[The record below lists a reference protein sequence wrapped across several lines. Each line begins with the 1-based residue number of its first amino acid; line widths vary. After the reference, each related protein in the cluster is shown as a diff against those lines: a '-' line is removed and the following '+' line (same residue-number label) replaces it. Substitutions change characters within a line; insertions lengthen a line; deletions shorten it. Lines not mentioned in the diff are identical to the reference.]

1 MACMPLAGG
10 EEQRGVRHWC
20 TPRCVMV
27 CIRRRAAHL
36 AFMSTGTLYIVA
48 TPIGNRADLTPRAI
62 ETLRRVS
69 LIVAEDTRHSGPLL
83 TWAGITTAVRSY
95 HAHNEAEQAPRLV
108 ERLLAGSDIALI
120 SDAGTPLVSDPGSR
134 LVEAAVA
141 AGIAVTPIPGAS
153 AILAALVGSGLSAAA
168 FTFLGF
174 LPRTVSERAAAA
186 KVALGLPHTVI
197 LYEAP
202 PRVADTLR
210 ALEAAGGGDRRA
222 VVARELT
229 KVHEEFR
236 RGTVAELAAYYG
248 ATAPRGEV
256 VVLID
261 GAPPAVPD
269 HEAAAQRAGALRAS
283 GTSVRDT
290 VRHLQEEFGV
300 ARNEAYR
307 LAQDS

>member
-1 MACMPLAGG
+1 MSLVAGF
-10 EEQRGVRHWC
+10 
-20 TPRCVMV
+20 
-27 CIRRRAAHL
+27 AHL
-36 AFMSTGTLYIVA
+36 PDTMSGTLYIVS
-48 TPIGNRADLTPRAI
+48 TPIGNRADLSPRAI

-69 LIVAEDTRHSGPLL
+69 LIVAEDTRHSAPLL
-83 TWAGITTAVRSY
+83 AWAGISTSVRSY

-108 ERLLAGSDIALI
+108 ARLLEGSDIALI
-120 SDAGTPLVSDPGSR
+120 SDAGTPLVSDPGAR
-134 LVEAAVA
+134 LVDAAVA
-141 AGIAVTPIPGAS
+141 AGITVTPIPGAS
-153 AILAALVGSGLSAAA
+153 AILAALVGSGLSATA

-174 LPRTVSERAAAA
+174 LPRPAMDRAAAA
-186 KVALGLPHTVI
+186 RMALALPHTVI

-202 PRVADTLR
+202 PRVGELFETLVT
-210 ALEAAGGGDRRA
+210 AGGGERRA

-229 KVHEEFR
+229 KLHEEFR

-261 GAPPAVPD
+261 GAPASVPD
-269 HEAAAQRAGALRAS
+269 HEAAARRAEALRAE

-307 LAQDS
+307 LAQGT

>member
-1 MACMPLAGG
+1 VCAPLSFLCP
-10 EEQRGVRHWC
+10 VSL
-20 TPRCVMV
+20 
-27 CIRRRAAHL
+27 RRWLAHL
-36 AFMSTGTLYIVA
+36 QHMTPGTLYIVA

-69 LIVAEDTRHSGPLL
+69 LIVAEDTRHSAPLL
-83 TWAGITTAVRSY
+83 AWAGISTSMRSY
-95 HAHNEAEQAPRLV
+95 HAHNEAEQAPLLV

-120 SDAGTPLVSDPGSR
+120 SDAGTPLVSDPGGR
-134 LVEAAVA
+134 LVAAAVA
-141 AGIAVTPIPGAS
+141 AGIVVTPIPGAS
-153 AILAALVGSGLSAAA
+153 AILVALVGSGLPSAA

-174 LPRTVSERAAAA
+174 LPRAVGERAAAA
-186 KVALGLPHTVI
+186 AAALALPHTVI
-197 LYEAP
+197 LFEAP
-202 PRVADTLR
+202 PRVADLLSTL
-210 ALEAAGGGDRRA
+210 ATAGGGNRRA

-236 RGTVAELAAYYG
+236 RGTVAELAAYYE

-261 GAPPAVPD
+261 GAPAAVPD
-269 HEAAAQRAGALRAS
+269 HEAAARRAGALRAS

>member
-1 MACMPLAGG
+1 M
-10 EEQRGVRHWC
+10 
-20 TPRCVMV
+20 
-27 CIRRRAAHL
+27 
-36 AFMSTGTLYIVA
+36 TGTLYVVA

-83 TWAGITTAVRSY
+83 AWAGISTPVRSY
-95 HAHNEAEQAPRLV
+95 HAHNEATQAPLLV
-108 ERLLAGSDIALI
+108 ERLCSGSDIALI
-120 SDAGTPLVSDPGSR
+120 SDAGTPLISDPGSR

-141 AGIAVTPIPGAS
+141 AGIAVVPIPGAS
-153 AILAALVGSGLSAAA
+153 AILAALVGSGLPAHA

-174 LPRTVSERAAAA
+174 LPRAATERAAAA
-186 KVALGLPHTVI
+186 ASVLALPHTVI

-202 PRVADTLR
+202 PRVGELLSVL
-210 ALEAAGGGDRRA
+210 ALAGGAARRA

-229 KVHEEFR
+229 KLHEEFR
-236 RGTVAELAAYYG
+236 RGTVAELAAYYD

-261 GAPPAVPD
+261 GAPAVVPD
-269 HEAAAQRAGALRAS
+269 HEAAARRAEALRAS

>member
-1 MACMPLAGG
+1 MSLRP
-10 EEQRGVRHWC
+10 EV
-20 TPRCVMV
+20 
-27 CIRRRAAHL
+27 AHL
-36 AFMSTGTLYIVA
+36 HDTMTGTLYLVA
-48 TPIGNRADLTPRAI
+48 TPIGNRADLSPRAI
-62 ETLRRVS
+62 ETLRTVA
-69 LIVAEDTRHSGPLL
+69 LIVAEDTRHSAPLL
-83 TWAGITTAVRSY
+83 AWAGISTTVRSY
-95 HAHNEAEQAPRLV
+95 HAHNEAEQTPRLV
-108 ERLLAGSDIALI
+108 EKLLEGLDVALI
-120 SDAGTPLVSDPGSR
+120 SDAGTPLVSDPGAR

-141 AGIAVTPIPGAS
+141 SGITVTPIPGAS
-153 AILAALVGSGLSAAA
+153 AILAALVGSGLSAEA

-174 LPRTVSERAAAA
+174 LPRGATDRAAAA
-186 KVALGLPHTVI
+186 RTVLASPHTVI

-202 PRVADTLR
+202 PRVAGLLETLM
-210 ALEAAGGGDRRA
+210 EAGGGGRRA

-229 KVHEEFR
+229 KLHEEFR

-269 HEAAAQRAGALRAS
+269 VDAALVRAGALRAE

-290 VRHLQEEFGV
+290 VRLLQEEFGV

-307 LAQDS
+307 LAQGT

>member
-1 MACMPLAGG
+1 MSLSALFAQLPEIMA
-10 EEQRGVRHWC
+10 
-20 TPRCVMV
+20 
-27 CIRRRAAHL
+27 
-36 AFMSTGTLYIVA
+36 GTLYIVA

-69 LIVAEDTRHSGPLL
+69 LIVAEDTRHSAPLL
-83 TWAGITTAVRSY
+83 AWAGISTPVRSY

-108 ERLLAGSDIALI
+108 ERLLDGSDVALI
-120 SDAGTPLVSDPGSR
+120 SDAGTPLISDPGSR
-134 LVEAAVA
+134 LVDAAIA
-141 AGIAVTPIPGAS
+141 AGITVTPIPGAS
-153 AILAALVGSGLSAAA
+153 AILTALVASGLTGTA

-174 LPRTVSERAAAA
+174 LPRAVTERVAAATA
-186 KVALGLPHTVI
+186 ALAQPHTVI
-197 LYEAP
+197 MYEAP
-202 PRVADTLR
+202 PRTADLLRTL
-210 ALEAAGGGDRRA
+210 AGAGGGARRA

-236 RGTVAELAAYYG
+236 RGTVAELAAYYE

-256 VVLID
+256 VVLLE
-261 GAPPAVPD
+261 GAPAVVPD
-269 HEAAAQRAGALRAS
+269 HEAAALRAGALRAE

-307 LAQDS
+307 LAQGS

>member
-1 MACMPLAGG
+1 MA
-10 EEQRGVRHWC
+10 
-20 TPRCVMV
+20 
-27 CIRRRAAHL
+27 
-36 AFMSTGTLYIVA
+36 GTLYIVA

-62 ETLRRVS
+62 ETLRRVA

-83 TWAGITTAVRSY
+83 AWAGISTPVRSY

-108 ERLLAGSDIALI
+108 ARLLEGSDVALI
-120 SDAGTPLVSDPGSR
+120 SDAGTPLVSDPGAR
-134 LVEAAVA
+134 LVEAAIA
-141 AGIAVTPIPGAS
+141 AGVTVTPIPGAS

-174 LPRTVSERAAAA
+174 LPRSMNERQAAA
-186 KVALGLPHTVI
+186 VSALGLPHTVI

-202 PRVADTLR
+202 PRVAELLETLS
-210 ALEAAGGGDRRA
+210 AAGGSTRQA

-229 KVHEEFR
+229 KLHEEFR

-256 VVLID
+256 VVLIA
-261 GAPPAVPD
+261 GAPEVVPD
-269 HEAAAQRAGALRAS
+269 HAAAAQRAEALRGA